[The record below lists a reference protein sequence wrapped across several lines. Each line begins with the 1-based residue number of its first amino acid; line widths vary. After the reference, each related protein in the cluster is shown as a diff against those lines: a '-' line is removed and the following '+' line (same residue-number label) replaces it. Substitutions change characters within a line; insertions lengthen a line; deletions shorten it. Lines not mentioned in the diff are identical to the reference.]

1 MKKILTVLCVL
12 LLLFTTACSSNKEA
26 ENTVVEEPVEEV
38 VGGWEERVD
47 QEVTDELLSIF
58 NKGVA
63 GTEYESWVPTKFLA
77 TQVVSG
83 MNFKFLCENGQ
94 ELVIYQDLD
103 KNYFALN
110 ADGSVAKK
118 TVETTQAVMLTKEE
132 VLDIAMKDA
141 QVTETRFV
149 EISLDREAEKLVYE
163 VDFESGDYEYDYDI
177 DAFSGEILWKTS
189 ELDKEHFIKTDFREA
204 APDELAN
211 ELTDA
216 QAKEIALKEAEISE
230 EEISFLKIERD
241 FDDGIKEIEVEFIA
255 NAKEYSY
262 KLNAETGEV
271 LEFEIDND

>member
-1 MKKILTVLCVL
+1 MKK
-12 LLLFTTACSSNKEA
+12 LLFMILVATLVLTGCNKK
-26 ENTVVEEPVEEV
+26 TEEV
-38 VGGWEERVD
+38 VKPAEDIQEVAGGWEERVD
-47 QEVTDELLSIF
+47 QEVTDELLGIF

-63 GTEYESWVPTKFLA
+63 GTKYEGWVPTKFLA

-110 ADGSVAKK
+110 ADGSVA
-118 TVETTQAVMLTKEE
+118 ETTQAVMLTKEE
-132 VLDIAMKDA
+132 ALDIAMKDA

-189 ELDKEHFIKTDFREA
+189 ELDKEHFVKTDFREV
-204 APDELAN
+204 APDTPTN

-216 QAKEIALKEAEISE
+216 QAKEIALKEVGISE

-271 LEFEIDND
+271 LEFEVDND